1 VDNPIDSGRRQSEA
15 VSTPVDEEDPMDSTT
30 LLTLAVALIVVCSGY
45 YLFNGVPHLRARRH
59 DRSQR
64 PPRR

>member
-1 VDNPIDSGRRQSEA
+1 
-15 VSTPVDEEDPMDSTT
+15 MDATMF
-30 LLTLAVALIVVCSGY
+30 LALAVALVILSSGY
-45 YLFNGVPHLRARRH
+45 YLFNGVPHFKARRH

>member
-1 VDNPIDSGRRQSEA
+1 
-15 VSTPVDEEDPMDSTT
+15 MDGTT
-30 LLTLAVALIVVCSGY
+30 VLTLAVALIVVSSGY